1 MLSVKTVNHVTPLST
16 FSRVLPQLKLVCVAA
31 FWGGTFISGRVL
43 AQAMPHLTI
52 SALRFITAFMILMTI
67 AWRFEGGLPK
77 LNRRQLSVT
86 IGLGLTGVFA
96 YNIFFLAALERIPA
110 GKTALIVSL
119 SPILTALIVAFILR
133 EKLGVKRWTGI
144 FMALVGVSIIVTQG
158 QLLNGWEA
166 ISQTFELGEGFML
179 LAVCSWVAYTITS
192 RFALKGLS
200 PIAATTYATLF
211 GALFLSVGALF
222 EIPQLTASMF
232 NLTNMGAILYL
243 GVFGTAVAF
252 IWYSEG
258 VKTIGPARTVVFT
271 NLVPVFGVIFSAL
284 ILSEPILPSMLIGG
298 IIVVTGVFLT
308 NHTRRLAIQ

>member
-52 SALRFITAFMILMTI
+52 SALRFIIAFLILMTI

-77 LNRRQLSVT
+77 LSRQQLSVT

-211 GALFLSVGALF
+211 GALLLSVGALF

-271 NLVPVFGVIFSAL
+271 NLVPVFGVMFGAL

>member
-1 MLSVKTVNHVTPLST
+1 MLSANSVPPSDLQTTLSR
-16 FSRVLPQLKLVCVAA
+16 FLPQLKLICVAA

-52 SALRFITAFMILMTI
+52 SALRFMIALVILMAV

-77 LNRRQLSVT
+77 LNRSQFFATL
-86 IGLGLTGVFA
+86 GLGLTGVFA
-96 YNIFFLAALERIPA
+96 YNLFFLAALERIPA

-133 EKLGVKRWTGI
+133 EKLGAKRWFGI
-144 FMALVGVSIIVTQG
+144 IMALVGVSIIVTQG
-158 QLLNGWEA
+158 KLLNGWQA

-192 RFALKGLS
+192 RFALRGLS
-200 PIAATTYATLF
+200 AIAATTYATLF
-211 GALFLSVGALF
+211 GALLLSVGALF
-222 EIPQLTASMF
+222 EIPQLTQSMF
-232 NLTNMGAILYL
+232 NLTNISAILYL

-271 NLVPVFGVIFSAL
+271 NLVPVFGVLFGSL
-284 ILSEPILPSMLIGG
+284 ILSEPILPSMLLGG
-298 IIVVTGVFLT
+298 IIVITGVFLT
-308 NHTRRLAIQ
+308 NHTRKVAIQ

>member
-52 SALRFITAFMILMTI
+52 SALRFIIAFMILMAI

-77 LNRRQLSVT
+77 LNRRQLAVT

-211 GALFLSVGALF
+211 GALLLSVAALF
-222 EIPQLTASMF
+222 EIPQLTSSMF

-252 IWYSEG
+252 IWFSEG

-271 NLVPVFGVIFSAL
+271 NLVPVFGVIFGAL
-284 ILSEPILPSMLIGG
+284 ILSEPILPSMLLGG